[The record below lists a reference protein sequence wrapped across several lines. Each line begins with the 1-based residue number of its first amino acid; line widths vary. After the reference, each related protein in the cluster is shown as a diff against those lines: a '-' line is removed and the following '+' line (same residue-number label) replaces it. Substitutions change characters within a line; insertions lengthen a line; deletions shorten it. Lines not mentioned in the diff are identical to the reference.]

1 MIAGLIVELKRQI
14 VQRFNTAYRMSMLS
28 NKNLIAGFLSG
39 TMNGRKNGSMS
50 VSDDGRRLFSYA
62 TCIAERADNCI
73 VINETRYSVTTSKQQ
88 GILRRMVSGNIY
100 YVNNIERGDDHLV
113 IYLN

>member
-1 MIAGLIVELKRQI
+1 MI
-14 VQRFNTAYRMSMLS
+14 S
-28 NKNLIAGFLSG
+28 NKTLIAGFLSG
-39 TMNGRKNGSMS
+39 TMNGKRNGSMS

-73 VINETRYSVTTSKQQ
+73 VINETKYSMTTSKQQ
-88 GILRRMVSGNIY
+88 GILNRMASGNIY
-100 YVNNIERGDDHLV
+100 YVNNIDRGDDHLV